1 MTAGERAASMR
12 SVIRYRIIIDAR
24 LTSRLASNIDAAEI
38 EPEGSGMAL
47 LVDLADAAELDARLQ
62 RLGDLGLT
70 VVSLE
75 QEPRPA

>member
-1 MTAGERAASMR
+1 MTARERAASMG
-12 SVIRYRIIIDAR
+12 SVIRYRILIDAR
-24 LTSRLASNIDAAEI
+24 LTSRLARNIDAVEL

-47 LVDLADAAELDARLQ
+47 LVDVTDAAELGAVLQ

-75 QEPRPA
+75 QEAQPA

>member
-1 MTAGERAASMR
+1 MTAGQRAASMG
-12 SVIRYRIIIDAR
+12 SVIRYRILTDAR
-24 LTSRLASNIDAAEI
+24 LTARLARNIDAVAM

-47 LVDLADAAELDARLQ
+47 LVDVADGMELDALLQ

-75 QEPRPA
+75 QEPQPA

>member
-1 MTAGERAASMR
+1 MG
-12 SVIRYRIIIDAR
+12 SVTRYRILIDAR
-24 LTSRLASNIDAAEI
+24 LTSRLARNIDAVEM

-47 LVDLADAAELDARLQ
+47 RVDLADAAELDALLQ

-75 QEPRPA
+75 QEAQPA